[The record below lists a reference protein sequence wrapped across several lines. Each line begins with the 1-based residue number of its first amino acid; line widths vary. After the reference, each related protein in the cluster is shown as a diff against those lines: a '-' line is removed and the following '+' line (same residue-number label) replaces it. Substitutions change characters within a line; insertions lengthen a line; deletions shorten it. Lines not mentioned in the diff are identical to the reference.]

1 MWDHLHAILAA
12 QHKLRVCMNI
22 SPHPALLDVLRKAYL
37 PCSNIDVC
45 SGVCREAKWRPACG
59 HIPRGFLGATGD
71 LEEVEL
77 VMLFAEPSDPHG
89 DECYDPEAD
98 PNELLAASVKHAYG
112 CFSDCKDPIHRKT
125 RWFMKRLYPDL
136 SFDEQ
141 LRRVWIAQSRLCSRG
156 SESDTICATRY
167 LAPQIGLLQNARVV
181 AFGGKAQRRMRRVA
195 KHDGMN
201 ADWLCAHSLAA
212 RNLQEA
218 RPTWEKAIDDLL
230 QHR

>member
-1 MWDHLHAILAA
+1 MLAG

-45 SGVCREAKWRPACG
+45 SRVCCEAKWRPACG

-71 LEEVEL
+71 LEEVES
-77 VMLFAEPSDPHG
+77 VMVFAEPSDPHG
-89 DECYDPEAD
+89 DEYYDPEAR
-98 PNELLAASVKHAYG
+98 PNEWLEASVKHADT
-112 CFSDCKDPIHRKT
+112 CFRHCKDRIHRKT
-125 RWFMKRLYPDL
+125 RWFMQQVYPKL

-141 LRRVWIAQSRLCSRG
+141 LRRVWITQSRLCSNGR
-156 SESDTICATRY
+156 ESDAVCAKRY
-167 LAPQIGLLQNARVV
+167 LAPQIDLLSKVSKARIV
-181 AFGGKAQRRMRRVA
+181 AFGGKAQRRMRLA
-195 KHDGMN
+195 KHNGMN

-212 RNLQEA
+212 RNLENA
-218 RPTWEKAIDDLL
+218 RPTWEEAIDYLR